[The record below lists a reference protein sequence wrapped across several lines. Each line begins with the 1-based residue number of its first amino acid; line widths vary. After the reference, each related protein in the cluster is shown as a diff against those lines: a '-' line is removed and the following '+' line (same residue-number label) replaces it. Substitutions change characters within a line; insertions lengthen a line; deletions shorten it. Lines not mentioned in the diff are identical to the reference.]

1 MKITVYFTLGDVLE
15 CENVQDTRKFWRM
28 VSKHCKR
35 VSKYDFFGIAERGLT
50 ERVVRV
56 IKDNRR

>member
-15 CENVQDTRKFWRM
+15 CENVQDTRRFWRM

-35 VSKYDFFGIAERGLT
+35 FSYLCDVDYRAQ
-50 ERVVRV
+50 RVVKV
-56 IKDNRR
+56 VKTND